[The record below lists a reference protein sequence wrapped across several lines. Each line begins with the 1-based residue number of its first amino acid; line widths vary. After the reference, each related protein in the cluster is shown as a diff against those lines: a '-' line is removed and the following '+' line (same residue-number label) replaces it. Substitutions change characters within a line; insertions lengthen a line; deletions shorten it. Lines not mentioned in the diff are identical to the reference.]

1 VNFKV
6 LYIGRGN
13 DVIFTY
19 FLAAFVTRVAFKME
33 SGVMNKYKWLISNDR
48 GFSEPRA
55 CNVFMAKVHTRYFWL
70 LGRSSHVEKYKV
82 LGVITWFM
90 PML

>member
-6 LYIGRGN
+6 LYIGRVNGVN
-13 DVIFTY
+13 FTC
-19 FLAAFVTRVAFKME
+19 FVAAFVTCVAFRME

-55 CNVFMAKVHTRYFWL
+55 TNVFMAKVHTRYFGL
-70 LGRSSHVEKYKV
+70 LV
-82 LGVITWFM
+82 
-90 PML
+90 